1 MGHNTYKAYLTL
13 ISNFYKLEVE
23 AIENNINIYNYIHHV
38 VNPLSY
44 AINDI
49 ENTDYSR
56 ISNVNKLKE
65 FINRFI
71 YDTNKF
77 VIVYSTNKTVY
88 VTYNSFLDCL
98 EDFYENIDE
107 LTSLDVLEHIFS

>member
-23 AIENNINIYNYIHHV
+23 AIENNINIYHYIHHV

-49 ENTDYSR
+49 ENTDYSHTN
-56 ISNVNKLKE
+56 IFDC
-65 FINRFI
+65 FINTLQWFKKNENNI
-71 YDTNKF
+71 
-77 VIVYSTNKTVY
+77 TV
-88 VTYNSFLDCL
+88 NFWD
-98 EDFYENIDE
+98 
-107 LTSLDVLEHIFS
+107 